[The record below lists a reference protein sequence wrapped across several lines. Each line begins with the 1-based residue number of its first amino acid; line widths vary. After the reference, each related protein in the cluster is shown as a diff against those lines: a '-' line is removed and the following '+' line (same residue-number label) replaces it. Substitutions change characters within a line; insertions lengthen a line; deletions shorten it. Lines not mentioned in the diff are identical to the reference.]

1 MRINTINCNQH
12 SSKSSIFN
20 LQSPITSESSIIN
33 HQSSITIGGLQ
44 KSSLIDYPGKISCV
58 LFLSGCNFACPY
70 CHNPD
75 LAKGCL
81 AANISENSI
90 YDFLES
96 RREFL
101 DGVVISGGEPTLQK
115 DLIRLCRKIKQ
126 MGYPV
131 KIDTNGSR
139 PRVVQTLIDEGL
151 VDYVAMDIKTDPA
164 RYFPLIQKKCS
175 EENIIA
181 SIRII
186 MKSKIDYEF
195 RTTCIKPFIDADVI
209 ENISR
214 LISGAKLYALQK
226 FRNTGVLQP
235 EFFHGNECGCS
246 DDELMHLKSLTKP
259 WVKRCII
266 R

>member
-1 MRINTINCNQH
+1 MVV
-12 SSKSSIFN
+12 
-20 LQSPITSESSIIN
+20 
-33 HQSSITIGGLQ
+33 GGLQ

-75 LAKGCL
+75 LARGCL
-81 AANISENSI
+81 AANINENSV

-115 DLIRLCRKIKQ
+115 DLIRLCRKTKQ

-139 PRVVQTLIDEGL
+139 PRVVQALIDEGL
-151 VDYVAMDIKTDPA
+151 VDYVAMDIKTDPTKLKA
-164 RYFPLIQKKCS
+164 PLATGYWLLAKGS
-175 EENIIA
+175 VSSNIIA

-186 MKSKIDYEF
+186 MDSKIDYEF
-195 RTTCIKPFIDADVI
+195 RTTCVKPFIDADVI
-209 ENISR
+209 ESISR

-226 FRNTGVLQP
+226 LKLPLANSQGLIARGVPTRNSGVLQP
-235 EFFHGNECGCS
+235 EFFHGNECGYS

-259 WVKRCII
+259 WVKRCIV

>member
-1 MRINTINCNQH
+1 MV
-12 SSKSSIFN
+12 
-20 LQSPITSESSIIN
+20 L
-33 HQSSITIGGLQ
+33 GGLQ

-75 LAKGCL
+75 LARGCL
-81 AANISENSI
+81 ATSINENSV

-101 DGVVISGGEPTLQK
+101 DGVVISGGEPTIQK
-115 DLIRLCRKIKQ
+115 DLIQLCRKTKQ
-126 MGYPV
+126 MGYPI

-139 PRVVQTLIDEGL
+139 PLVVQTLIDEGL
-151 VDYVAMDIKTDPA
+151 VDYIAMDIKTDPA
-164 RYFPLIQKKCS
+164 CYSPLIKKEYS
-175 EENIIA
+175 PENIIA

-186 MKSKIDYEF
+186 MESKIDYEF

-209 ENISR
+209 ESISR

-226 FRNTGVLQP
+226 LKLPLANSQGPIARGVPTRNTGVLQP

-246 DDELMHLKSLTKP
+246 DDELMHLKFIAKP
-259 WVKRCII
+259 WVKRCIV